1 MKVIFKW
8 TSIMVIVMIGVF
20 GLKVMNTKSFPVYLF
35 GCVTGLIVTIPAI
48 NFYSKLFDKY
58 FKK

>member
-1 MKVIFKW
+1 
-8 TSIMVIVMIGVF
+8 MVIVMIGVF